1 MLYLGTTP
9 KAASLGEPR
18 RPRGIGSTL
27 QEETQL
33 VRYIEED
40 EESKK
45 TKLMVQ
51 KLKDEA
57 HSSTEKSLA
66 TRSPSWFSISE
77 ILASASSQRRT
88 AS

>member
-18 RPRGIGSTL
+18 RPRGIGSSKRPL

-33 VRYIEED
+33 LRYIEED
-40 EESKK
+40 EESKI

-51 KLKDEA
+51 KFKDEA
-57 HSSTEKSLA
+57 HSPTEK
-66 TRSPSWFSISE
+66 
-77 ILASASSQRRT
+77 
-88 AS
+88 